1 MRPNLPTPAH
11 QKKIHGAGTIARK
24 IRSAHL
30 RARFRFGTEIP
41 DSEIGNLQG
50 YRFLADAAAKFHGLI
65 YLFGWFHHPA
75 DELVDMFVIDSGTA
89 PYTVEVGLP
98 HAGIPTLGPDLGFRM
113 QIFRRSE
120 TIDEHLHVVF
130 VTKLGR
136 WKVVKVADLC
146 KARISQARYFD
157 FERRF
162 IAHTKTLPD
171 ARILDVGGRDRS
183 GVDRSLSFEP
193 NAVTVL
199 DVLPS
204 ENVDVVGDAHNM
216 AQLLPHGAFDAIYSV
231 SVFEHLLMPWAVAL
245 QMNHVLKTGGI
256 AFIATHQTIGM
267 HDAPWDFWRFSD
279 TAWDGIFN
287 KFTGFEIVERML
299 DCEQFVI
306 PFVWSPGK
314 QDAER
319 AAGFEVSAVWVKK
332 THAPTVSWDV
342 IVADIAAT
350 SYPT

>member
-1 MRPNLPTPAH
+1 MTPNFPAPSQ
-11 QKKIHGAGTIARK
+11 QKRIYSAGTISGN
-24 IRSAHL
+24 IRRAQL
-30 RARFRFGTEIP
+30 RARYLFGTEIP
-41 DSEIGNLQG
+41 DAEIGNHEG
-50 YRFLADAAAKFHGLI
+50 YRFLADASAKFHGLV
-65 YLFGWFHHPA
+65 YLFGWFHHQT
-75 DELVDMFVIDSGTA
+75 DELADMFVIDA
-89 PYTVEVGLP
+89 KTVSYAVEIGVRHG
-98 HAGIPTLGPDLGFRM
+98 GVTTLGSNLGFRV

-120 TIDEHLHVVF
+120 TIDDQLTLVF
-130 VTKLGR
+130 VTRLGR
-136 WKVVKVADLC
+136 WKRVRFADLC
-146 KARISQARYFD
+146 QARMTQYRYFD

-162 IAHTKTLPD
+162 IAATRTLPN
-171 ARILDVGGRDRS
+171 ARILDIGGRDRS
-183 GVDRSLSFEP
+183 GLDRSLSFGSA
-193 NAVTVL
+193 AVTVL
-199 DVLPS
+199 DILPS

-216 AQLLPHGAFDAIYSV
+216 ANLLPHDSFDAIYSV

-245 QMNHVLKTGGI
+245 QMNRVLKQGGI

-287 KFTGFEIVERML
+287 KFTGFEIVERIL

-332 THAPTVSWDV
+332 THEPTVSWDV
-342 IVADIAAT
+342 IVSDVAAT
-350 SYPT
+350 SYPA

>member
-1 MRPNLPTPAH
+1 MRPNLATPSP
-11 QKKIHGAGTIARK
+11 QKRIYNAGTVARK
-24 IRSAHL
+24 IRSAQL
-30 RARFRFGTEIP
+30 RARYLLGTEIP
-41 DSEIGNLQG
+41 DAEIGTLQG
-50 YRFLADAAAKFHGLI
+50 YRFLADAAAKFHGFV
-65 YLFGWFHHPA
+65 YLFGWFHHLA
-75 DELVDMFVIDSGTA
+75 DELADMFVIDADGASYA
-89 PYTVEVGLP
+89 VEI
-98 HAGIPTLGPDLGFRM
+98 GIPHGGVAGLGPNLGFRM
-113 QIFRRSE
+113 QIFRHSE
-120 TIDEHLHVVF
+120 TIDEDLHVVF
-130 VTKLGR
+130 VTRLGR
-136 WKVVKVADLC
+136 WKRVRVADLC
-146 KARISQARYFD
+146 QARMAQYRYFD

-216 AQLLPHGAFDAIYSV
+216 AKLLPHGAFDAIYSV

-245 QMNHVLKTGGI
+245 QMNHVLKTGGV

>member
-1 MRPNLPTPAH
+1 
-11 QKKIHGAGTIARK
+11 
-24 IRSAHL
+24 
-30 RARFRFGTEIP
+30 
-41 DSEIGNLQG
+41 
-50 YRFLADAAAKFHGLI
+50 
-65 YLFGWFHHPA
+65 
-75 DELVDMFVIDSGTA
+75 
-89 PYTVEVGLP
+89 
-98 HAGIPTLGPDLGFRM
+98 M

>member
-1 MRPNLPTPAH
+1 MRPNVATPSQ
-11 QKKIHGAGTIARK
+11 QKRIYSAGTVARK

-30 RARFRFGTEIP
+30 RARYLLGTEIP
-41 DSEIGNLQG
+41 DAEIGNPQG
-50 YRFLADAAAKFHGLI
+50 YRFLTDASAKFHGLV

-75 DELVDMFVIDSGTA
+75 DELADMYVIDADTVSYA
-89 PYTVEVGLP
+89 VEVGLP
-98 HAGIPTLGPDLGFRM
+98 HGGVANLGPNLGFRM

-120 TIDEHLHVVF
+120 TIDDNLHIVF
-130 VTKLGR
+130 VTRLGR
-136 WKVVKVADLC
+136 WKRVRVADLC
-146 KARISQARYFD
+146 QARMAQYRYFD

-162 IAHTKTLPD
+162 IAHTKTLPN
-171 ARILDVGGRDRS
+171 AKILDVGGRDRS
-183 GVDRSLSFEP
+183 GLDRSLSFEP
-193 NAVTVL
+193 NAATVL
-199 DVLPS
+199 DILPS

-216 AQLLPHGAFDAIYSV
+216 AKLLPHDTFDAIYSV

-245 QMNHVLKTGGI
+245 QMNRVLKPGGV

>member
-1 MRPNLPTPAH
+1 M
-11 QKKIHGAGTIARK
+11 GAVARK

-30 RARFRFGTEIP
+30 RARYRFGTEIP
-41 DSEIGNLQG
+41 DHEIGNLQG
-50 YRFLADAAAKFHGLI
+50 YRFLADAAAKFHGLV

-75 DELVDMFVIDSGTA
+75 DELADIFVIDADTA
-89 PYTVEVGLP
+89 PYSVEVGLP
-98 HAGIPTLGPDLGFRM
+98 HAGVPALGPNLGFRV
-113 QIFRRSE
+113 QIFRRPE
-120 TIDEHLHVVF
+120 MIDDHLHVVF

-136 WKVVKVADLC
+136 WKIVRVADLC
-146 KARISQARYFD
+146 KARVAQVRYFD

-183 GVDRSLSFEP
+183 GLDRSLSFEP
-193 NAVTVL
+193 NPVTVL

-216 AQLLPHGAFDAIYSV
+216 ANLLPHASFDAIYSV

-245 QMNHVLKTGGI
+245 QMNRVLKPGGI

-299 DCEQFVI
+299 DCEQFII
-306 PFVWSPGK
+306 PFVWRPDK

-332 THAPTVSWDV
+332 THEPTVSWDV
-342 IVADIAAT
+342 IVSDIAAT

>member
-1 MRPNLPTPAH
+1 MPTPSH
-11 QKKIHGAGTIARK
+11 QKKIHGAGTLARK

-75 DELVDMFVIDSGTA
+75 DELADMFVIDSDTA

-98 HAGIPTLGPDLGFRM
+98 HAGIPTLGPNLGFRM

-130 VTKLGR
+130 VTRLGR

-146 KARISQARYFD
+146 KARMSQAPYFD

-216 AQLLPHGAFDAIYSV
+216 AKLLPHGAFDAIYSV

-245 QMNHVLKTGGI
+245 QMNHVLKTGGV